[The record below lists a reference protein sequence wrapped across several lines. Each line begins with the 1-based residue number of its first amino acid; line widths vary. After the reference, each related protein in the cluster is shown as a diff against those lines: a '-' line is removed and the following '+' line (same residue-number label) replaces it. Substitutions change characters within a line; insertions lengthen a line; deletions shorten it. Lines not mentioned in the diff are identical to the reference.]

1 MNCFL
6 VDFENI
12 KTNGIKN
19 LVNMSAGDEVIIFYT
34 EQCKGIT
41 LDVIENITKNNVKLN
56 CQKARTGTKNALDFQ
71 LASHLGYLIGKN
83 EKDIKYHIV
92 STH

>member
-41 LDVIENITKNNVKLN
+41 LDVIENIAKK
-56 CQKARTGTKNALDFQ
+56 QREF
-71 LASHLGYLIGKN
+71 
-83 EKDIKYHIV
+83 
-92 STH
+92 

>member
-12 KTNGIKN
+12 KTNEIKN
-19 LVNMSAGDEVIIFYT
+19 LINMSAGDEVIIFYT

-41 LDVIENITKNNVKLN
+41 LDVIENITKNNVNFEKIAPPQKN
-56 CQKARTGTKNALDFQ
+56 CFLAGINKSQKPKR
-71 LASHLGYLIGKN
+71 LIFL
-83 EKDIKYHIV
+83 
-92 STH
+92 